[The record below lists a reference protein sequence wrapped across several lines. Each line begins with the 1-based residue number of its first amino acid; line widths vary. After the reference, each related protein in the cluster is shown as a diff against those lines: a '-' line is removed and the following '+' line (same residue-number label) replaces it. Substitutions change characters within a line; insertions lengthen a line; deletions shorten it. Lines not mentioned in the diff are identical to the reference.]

1 LAFLARVRRDDKW
14 QQIPARELV
23 PGDIVRV
30 RLGEII
36 PADIKLMEGNYL
48 LIDESALTGESLP
61 VEKHIS
67 DVG

>member
-1 LAFLARVRRDDKW
+1 
-14 QQIPARELV
+14 
-23 PGDIVRV
+23 VRV

-48 LIDESALTGESLP
+48 LVDESALTGESLP